1 VKYAKSAAVVVG
13 SVMALGAAAP
23 SFAAGPA
30 RPAGATGSKMSVNGG
45 LTDAL
50 SSKDL
55 DGRQIAPL
63 VDTVKG
69 AADEAKSDPDRL
81 LGGATGATKKSP
93 LLGGVQIGK

>member
-1 VKYAKSAAVVVG
+1 MKYAKSAAIVVG

-50 SSKDL
+50 KSKDL
-55 DGRQIAPL
+55 DGHQIAPL

-69 AADEAKSDPDRL
+69 AADKAKSDPDRL